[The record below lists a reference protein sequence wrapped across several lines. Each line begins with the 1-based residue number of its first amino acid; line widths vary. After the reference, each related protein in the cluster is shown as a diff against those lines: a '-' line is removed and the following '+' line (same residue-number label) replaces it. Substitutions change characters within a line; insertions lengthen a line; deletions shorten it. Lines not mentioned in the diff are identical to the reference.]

1 MVLQILNGKRV
12 FFSVK
17 NDFNMENGDKMKE
30 GKKGAFHYIK
40 NEKKRRILKTLL
52 LFTVPVIALIIGIL
66 IYKTKTNIVTVIA
79 VVGMLP
85 GCKSLVGTIMI
96 FMYQSMDEEKYRQV
110 EEKRGSLTMVYE
122 MVLTTYEKNTYV
134 DTFAICGN
142 QVIGYSGDKKIDLKY
157 VEEHTQKILHH
168 NGYKVKVKIFKDF
181 QPFLDRIDSLNEHA
195 DSLRADIPFTPDEH
209 YPDLGREEMIKHT
222 ILAISL

>member
-1 MVLQILNGKRV
+1 
-12 FFSVK
+12 
-17 NDFNMENGDKMKE
+17 MKE
-30 GKKGAFHYIK
+30 GKKGDFHYIK
-40 NEKKRRILKTLL
+40 NEKRRRILKTLL
-52 LFTVPVIALIIGIL
+52 YFAVPLIALIIGIM

-96 FMYQSMDEEKYRQV
+96 FMYQSMDEEKYKPV
-110 EEKRGSLTMVYE
+110 EERKGSLTMVYE
-122 MVLTTYEKNTYV
+122 MVLTNYEKNAYV

-142 QVIGYSGDKKIDLKY
+142 QVIGYSSDKKIDLKY

-168 NGYKVKVKIFKDF
+168 NGYKVNVKIFKDF
-181 QPFLDRIDSLNEHA
+181 QPFLDRLHSLNEHA
-195 DSLRADIPFTPDEH
+195 DGLRANIPYTPDEN
-209 YPDLGREEMIKHT
+209 YPDLSREEMIKHT